1 MTAIRGVIRVKRDD
15 IRLSGIMGIHGF
27 KLADIQCPY
36 ICIWADGLIMGAYT
50 EREMKIYLED
60 TNGLTIKRRIFKF
73 DISSDLSE
81 SKIIELTDVGG
92 I

>member
-1 MTAIRGVIRVKRDD
+1 
-15 IRLSGIMGIHGF
+15 
-27 KLADIQCPY
+27 
-36 ICIWADGLIMGAYT
+36 
-50 EREMKIYLED
+50 MKIYLED

-92 I
+92 GI